1 MFYVVVC
8 SDGSYGYNRNQSC
21 DGCLSDSCEK
31 ELGVCTD
38 TSGCKPGW
46 QHGQPKCDKGIRLH
60 SIKKDIHLQAAKSS
74 TIPQIRRARVAQW
87 VR

>member
-1 MFYVVVC
+1 MSHPSVLIFGIVNDFAAGKRMSFFIEC
-8 SDGSYGYNRNQSC
+8 NRGRYGYNCNQSC

-46 QHGQPKCDKGIRLH
+46 QHGQPKCDKGILKKYFTFSLRL
-60 SIKKDIHLQAAKSS
+60 
-74 TIPQIRRARVAQW
+74 
-87 VR
+87 

>member
-1 MFYVVVC
+1 MSFFIEC
-8 SDGSYGYNRNQSC
+8 NRGRYGYNCNQSC

-46 QHGQPKCDKGIRLH
+46 QHGQPKCDKGILKKYSTFSLRLQTKWWTY
-60 SIKKDIHLQAAKSS
+60 IFY
-74 TIPQIRRARVAQW
+74 
-87 VR
+87 